1 MGNTG
6 EEQGWGALVGV
17 GFVFVEVDFHQEK
30 EKSQDHWRNMR
41 LPSLTQSPRCG
52 FFFSWREKKT
62 KRKLLEALWGVGEE
76 GNLNGLNYQKNTA
89 FKI

>member
-52 FFFSWREKKT
+52 FFFFLEREKDQK
-62 KRKLLEALWGVGEE
+62 EVVG
-76 GNLNGLNYQKNTA
+76 GFMGGGGRRQ
-89 FKI
+89 FKWS